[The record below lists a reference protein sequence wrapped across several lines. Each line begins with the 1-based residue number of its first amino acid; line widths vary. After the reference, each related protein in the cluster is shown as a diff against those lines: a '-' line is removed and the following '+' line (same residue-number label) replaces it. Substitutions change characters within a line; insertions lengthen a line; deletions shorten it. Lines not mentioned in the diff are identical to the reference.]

1 MYVPTGCPAGIVWE
15 RLMPVKYPFQISAE
29 AAAAFT
35 NATAAVLLNVAE
47 VPIVIPVVPPTLA
60 VVVPVVGLTVSCPPA
75 AEAALKS

>member
-29 AAAAFT
+29 AAAAVT
-35 NATAAVLLNVAE
+35 NVIGAVELKVANV
-47 VPIVIPVVPPTLA
+47 PKVIPVVPPTLA
-60 VVVPVVGLTVSCPPA
+60 VVVPVVGLTVSCPAA